1 MAYAFGG
8 PYGRGMTVEGTIPA
22 NRKKFKVKA
31 SLQNPQMALAYMV
44 FKELEKDGYIMKGR
58 YGAWDKPKKKKVYM
72 FGAVKSATVSEIVK
86 KTNFKSVNILAENLL
101 QNSYLASGSNI
112 GQGKWA
118 KKYLKEKLGVN
129 VAGMRLKDASGL
141 SHFNAVSS
149 KQLVEL
155 LLRMKDNKAFT
166 NSLPIAGESGTVK
179 SFMKNAKINGSIKCK
194 SGSMQG
200 VRSYAGYVNNTSGKQ
215 FAFAIIVND
224 ADASGIKV
232 KKKIEELMNYIGGL

>member
-1 MAYAFGG
+1 M
-8 PYGRGMTVEGTIPA
+8 
-22 NRKKFKVKA
+22 
-31 SLQNPQMALAYMV
+31 
-44 FKELEKDGYIMKGR
+44 
-58 YGAWDKPKKKKVYM
+58 
-72 FGAVKSATVSEIVK
+72 
-86 KTNFKSVNILAENLL
+86 ENLD
-101 QNSYLASGSNI
+101 
-112 GQGKWA
+112 
-118 KKYLKEKLGVN
+118 VN

-155 LLRMKDNKAFT
+155 LLRMKENKAFT